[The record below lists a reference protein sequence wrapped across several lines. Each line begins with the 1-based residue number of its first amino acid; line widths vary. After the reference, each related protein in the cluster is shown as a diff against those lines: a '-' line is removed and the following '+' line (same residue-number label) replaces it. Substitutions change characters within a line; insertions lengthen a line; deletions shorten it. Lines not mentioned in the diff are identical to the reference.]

1 MIERILYEPDE
12 KKDWGLEIDNQYKA
26 IFTRN
31 IGLFTEEEQAKIKQS
46 TVAIAGVGGVG
57 GLAAERM
64 IRLGVGRLKIT
75 DSGDLEDSNLNRQYA
90 ASMLNL
96 GRNKAEV
103 VYENIKDINPHA
115 EVIHSNSGIKSEK
128 DAMLFVSDSDII
140 IDVMDFGLFRESI
153 LLQRAAR
160 EKGIHYLFS
169 TAIGFGAIT
178 VVFDPDGITLEE
190 YNKLPVDVDVND
202 PENLYVPMERI
213 VPIIPKYVKNITIVE
228 DVIAGRI
235 PVPTTSIGAGLSA
248 IQAVSEAINVIIDRD
263 FPKAPYFTY
272 FDLVDRQM
280 VVGSII

>member
-1 MIERILYEPDE
+1 LIQ
-12 KKDWGLEIDNQYKA
+12 K
-26 IFTRN
+26 
-31 IGLFTEEEQAKIKQS
+31 S

-57 GLAAERM
+57 GLAAERL

-75 DSGDLEDSNLNRQYA
+75 DTGDLEESNLNRQYA
-90 ASMLNL
+90 ANMLNL

-103 VYENIKDINPHA
+103 VYEDIKDINPQA
-115 EVIHSNSGIKSEK
+115 EIIHSNNGIKSEE
-128 DAMLFVSDSDII
+128 DARLFVSDSDII

-160 EKGIHYLFS
+160 RKGIHYLFS

-178 VVFDPDGITLEE
+178 VVFAPEGITLEV
-190 YNKLPVDVDVND
+190 YNNLPVDVDVDD
-202 PENLYVPMERI
+202 PEKLYVPVERI
-213 VPIIPKYVKNITIVE
+213 VPVIPKYVQDIKIIE

-248 IQAVSEAINVIIDRD
+248 IQAASEAINVIIGRD
-263 FPKAPYFTY
+263 FHKAPHYTY

-280 VVGSII
+280 VVGTVL